1 MKGLRSLR
9 LFKWVALV
17 FSAVYLF
24 YALTNVFLLP
34 RSLTFS
40 SATFAFSGLR
50 ARRSSVDNNQHS
62 INFARLGDKC
72 FLEENQPELM
82 KCIAILN
89 VTFLG
94 SISFR
99 FRQTFSTLSDRLIY
113 NKQYSYLSLRTFRI

>member
-1 MKGLRSLR
+1 MT
-9 LFKWVALV
+9 LV

-40 SATFAFSGLR
+40 SVTFAFSGLR
-50 ARRSSVDNNQHS
+50 TRRNSVDINQHS

-82 KCIAILN
+82 KCISILI
-89 VTFLG
+89 VTFFG
-94 SISFR
+94 FISFR
-99 FRQTFSTLSDRLIY
+99 FSQTFSTLSDRLIY
-113 NKQYSYLSLRTFRI
+113 NKQYSYLFLRTFRI